1 MKNRCFPDRQ
11 STRSPLFC
19 IQKLGFGA
27 DQREPK
33 PRKNRKSI
41 MDTIVIRTTR
51 DDLKPH
57 LLELLH
63 QVFPECRIE
72 VVFKEA
78 RAEEELV
85 SIYRN
90 AQQKE

>member
-1 MKNRCFPDRQ
+1 MP
-11 STRSPLFC
+11 
-19 IQKLGFGA
+19 GFGV

-33 PRKNRKSI
+33 PRKNRESI

-51 DDLKPH
+51 DDLKPY
-57 LLELLH
+57 LLTLLH
-63 QVFPECRIE
+63 RVFPECRIE

-78 RAEEELV
+78 GSDEELV

-90 AQQKE
+90 AQQYREE